1 MTFTLI
7 SAVVLKTAYR
17 NEKDADVRERILLVT
32 RVRTDKEEASSV
44 AEKEFHR
51 SRWWAYKWLKRFD
64 NAGLEGLR
72 NKHRSGRPP
81 EVSEETS
88 IGIRGELS
96 ENQSGWMVKEVMNL
110 IYERTGVKYHEVHI
124 YRLLHKW
131 GFSPKVPR
139 MRFVN
144 ATSKQH
150 KNKFRKRQEG

>member
-1 MTFTLI
+1 LI
-7 SAVVLKTAYR
+7 SAGVLNTVYR
-17 NEKDADVRERILLVT
+17 NERDADIRERILLIT
-32 RVRTDKEEASSV
+32 RVRMDKKEASSV

-64 NAGLEGLR
+64 NAGLEGLKNR
-72 NKHRSGRPP
+72 HRSGRPP

-88 IGIRGELS
+88 AMILKELS
-96 ENQSGWMVKEVMNL
+96 ENQSGWMAAKEVMNL

-139 MRFVN
+139 MKFVN
-144 ATSKQH
+144 AASKQE
-150 KNKFRKRQEG
+150 KNKFRKRQKG

>member
-1 MTFTLI
+1 LI

-17 NEKDADVRERILLVT
+17 NEKDADIRERILLIT
-32 RVRTDKEEASSV
+32 RVRMDKNEASTV

-88 IGIRGELS
+88 AMIKRELS
-96 ENQSGWMVKEVMNL
+96 ENQSGWMAKEVMNL
-110 IYERTGVKYHEVHI
+110 IHERTGVKYHEVHI

-144 ATSKQH
+144 AASKQE

>member
-1 MTFTLI
+1 L
-7 SAVVLKTAYR
+7 VVITSTTVLNKAYR
-17 NEKDADVRERILLVT
+17 DEKDADLRERILLVR
-32 RVRTDKEEASSV
+32 RVRGDKKEASNV

-64 NAGLEGLR
+64 NIGLDGLK

-88 IGIRGELS
+88 AMIRRELS
-96 ENQSGWMVKEVMNL
+96 ENQSGWMAKEVMNL
-110 IYERTGVKYHEVHI
+110 IHERTGVKYHEVHI
-124 YRLLHKW
+124 YRLLHRW

-144 ATSKQH
+144 AASKH
-150 KNKFRKRQEG
+150 DKNKFRKRQEG

>member
-1 MTFTLI
+1 M
-7 SAVVLKTAYR
+7 VVITSTTVLNNAYR
-17 NEKDADVRERILLVT
+17 DEKDADLRERILLVR
-32 RVRTDKEEASSV
+32 RVREDKKEASNV

-64 NAGLEGLR
+64 NTGLDGLK

-88 IGIRGELS
+88 AMIRRELS
-96 ENQSGWMVKEVMNL
+96 ENQSGWMAKEVMNL
-110 IYERTGVKYHEVHI
+110 IHERTGVKYHEVHI
-124 YRLLHKW
+124 YRLLHRW
-131 GFSPKVPR
+131 GFSPRVPK

-144 ATSKQH
+144 SASKQD

>member
-1 MTFTLI
+1 MI
-7 SAVVLKTAYR
+7 SAAVLDKAYR
-17 NEKDADVRERILLVT
+17 NEEDANMRERILLV
-32 RVRTDKEEASSV
+32 RLVIGDKNEASTV

-51 SRWWAYKWLKRFD
+51 SRWWAYKWLKRYD
-64 NAGLEGLR
+64 NDGLEGLK

-88 IGIRGELS
+88 TMIRKELS
-96 ENQSGWMVKEVMNL
+96 ESQSGWMAKEVMNL

-124 YRLLHKW
+124 YRLLHRW

-144 ATSKQH
+144 AASKRE
-150 KNKFRKRQEG
+150 KSMFRKRQEE

>member
-1 MTFTLI
+1 M
-7 SAVVLKTAYR
+7 
-17 NEKDADVRERILLVT
+17 
-32 RVRTDKEEASSV
+32 

-64 NAGLEGLR
+64 NAGLEGLK

-88 IGIRGELS
+88 TKIRKELS
-96 ENQSGWMVKEVMNL
+96 ENQSGWMAKEVMNL

-131 GFSPKVPR
+131 GFNPKVPR
-139 MRFVN
+139 MKFVN
-144 ATSKQH
+144 AASKQE
-150 KNKFRKRQEG
+150 KNKFRKRQKG

>member
-1 MTFTLI
+1 MI
-7 SAVVLKTAYR
+7 STVVLKTAYR

-64 NAGLEGLR
+64 NAGLKGLK

-88 IGIRGELS
+88 IRIRGELS
-96 ENQSGWMVKEVMNL
+96 ENQSGWMAKEVMNL

-131 GFSPKVPR
+131 GFSPKVPT

-144 ATSKQH
+144 AASKQDN

>member
-1 MTFTLI
+1 LATAAL
-7 SAVVLKTAYR
+7 SQAYR
-17 NEKDADVRERILLVT
+17 NEKDADLRERILLV
-32 RVRTDKEEASSV
+32 RFVREDKREASTV
-44 AEKEFHR
+44 AEKELHR

-64 NAGLEGLR
+64 NAGLEGLK

-88 IGIRGELS
+88 TMIRKELS
-96 ENQSGWMVKEVMNL
+96 ENQSGWMAKEVMNL

-124 YRLLHKW
+124 YRLLHRW

-144 ATSKQH
+144 IASKQE
-150 KNKFRKRQEG
+150 KNKFRKRQEE